1 MAVVKRWSAERAE
14 RCQSMLTAIDAAP
27 TNRHAAASTSLLV
40 DQREGAH
47 EFKGLASM
55 TKSGTIVSR
64 FSVTGHCDWLH
75 LTFFVLS
82 FRLSSR
88 LVASESTSSK
98 DSTVIELL
106 PPTHCNDDP
115 SCRRRGCL
123 ANLLID
129 LDLEPHLLSSVL
141 LPSARSRRPP
151 DGSRSRAKQ
160 SAWETSVIEYLYT

>member
-1 MAVVKRWSAERAE
+1 
-14 RCQSMLTAIDAAP
+14 
-27 TNRHAAASTSLLV
+27 
-40 DQREGAH
+40 
-47 EFKGLASM
+47 M

-82 FRLSSR
+82 FYLSSR

-106 PPTHCNDDP
+106 PPIHCNDDP

-129 LDLEPHLLSSVL
+129 LDLEPHLPL
-141 LPSARSRRPP
+141 LFLVALRPLASTARRVPEPSQTIGVGNQC
-151 DGSRSRAKQ
+151 D
-160 SAWETSVIEYLYT
+160 